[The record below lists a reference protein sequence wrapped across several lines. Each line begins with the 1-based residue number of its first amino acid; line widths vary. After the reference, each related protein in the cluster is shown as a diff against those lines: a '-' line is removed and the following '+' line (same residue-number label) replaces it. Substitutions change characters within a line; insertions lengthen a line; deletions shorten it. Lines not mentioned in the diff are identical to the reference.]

1 MMSEHDEKLSPRICT
16 AAIVL
21 LAVCAWVVVILA
33 CAGVIEFARLL
44 GGAS

>member
-1 MMSEHDEKLSPRICT
+1 MMSNHDERLSPCLCT
-16 AAIVL
+16 AAIML
-21 LAVCAWVVVILA
+21 LSIAAWVVVILA